1 MGQRDKRHPQETIG
15 EGVYLY
21 PTFKD
26 AEENAGIVYIKQK
39 KYKLILM
46 TRVLIEKI
54 REPEDAEQWILNTDD
69 IRIYRILAKKV
80 E

>member
-1 MGQRDKRHPQETIG
+1 
-15 EGVYLY
+15 
-21 PTFKD
+21 
-26 AEENAGIVYIKQK
+26 
-39 KYKLILM
+39 M

-54 REPEDAEQWILNTDD
+54 SEPEDAEQWILNTDD